1 MPTDKQLVAIKDY
14 SEITSVVTMLRK
26 KNPEEKINRATVTDV
41 YWMCGRSRAISYK
54 IFQDMGYKTAK
65 PNQVLSSEQKKKL
78 KEVLVK
84 MGRATN

>member
-26 KNPEEKINRATVTDV
+26 KNPEEKINRDTVRDV
-41 YWMCGRSRAISYK
+41 YWMCGRSRVISYK

-65 PNQVLSSEQKKKL
+65 PNQVLSSEQKRKL
-78 KEVLVK
+78 REVLIK
-84 MGRATN
+84 MGRNG